1 MARYTT
7 EKEFSFGPYP
17 RDRRISVKANGGT
30 LIVAVWDGQ
39 EYIDDTD
46 DTITKDTNTFI
57 DTQNCNIKLT
67 PTGGATYFIDEVS
80 TWV

>member
-30 LIVAVWDGQ
+30 LVVAVWDGQ
-39 EYIDDTD
+39 EYIVDTD
-46 DTITKDTNTFI
+46 DTIT
-57 DTQNCNIKLT
+57 IK
-67 PTGGATYFIDEVS
+67 
-80 TWV
+80 